1 MHTKLIRKMIQYKD
15 IQSLIEIEINMVE
28 ILKYAL
34 KIITVNSF
42 RNLVEK

>member
-1 MHTKLIRKMIQYKD
+1 MIQYKD
-15 IQSLIEIEINMVE
+15 IQSSIEIEINMVE